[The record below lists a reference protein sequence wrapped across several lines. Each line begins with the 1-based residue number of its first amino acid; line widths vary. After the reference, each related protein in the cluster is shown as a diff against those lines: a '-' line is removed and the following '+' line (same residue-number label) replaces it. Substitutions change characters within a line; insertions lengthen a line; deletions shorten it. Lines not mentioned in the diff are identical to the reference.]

1 MFSFSLG
8 WRDAA
13 AVCALVCALPLQAQ
27 KGSAEREK
35 RVAVVYPFALASHP
49 EATPGPSGDA
59 CPEVPDAKKKMVEIL
74 DPKIGDALTHELQ
87 KKLAKKMTA
96 SVAQPGEQ
104 PKPGTLVFA
113 GCLTTVEAGN
123 AAERM
128 AGFNLGASHLGAH
141 VVVARQTDGESH
153 MVQEFDVSVKG
164 GTLLP
169 PLGPIGLVTH
179 ALREMRE
186 TLTADAKRLA
196 DEVLRTLEKDE
207 KKELKEKKAADGK
220 QVAVSVAD
228 SAS

>member
-1 MFSFSLG
+1 M
-8 WRDAA
+8 
-13 AVCALVCALPLQAQ
+13 AVFALVCALPLQAQ
-27 KGSAEREK
+27 KGAAAGEREK

-59 CPEVPDAKKKMVEIL
+59 CPDVPDAKKKMVEIL

-96 SVAQPGEQ
+96 SVAQTGEQ

-128 AGFNLGASHLGAH
+128 
-141 VVVARQTDGESH
+141 TEGESH
-153 MVQEFDVSVKG
+153 VVQEFDVSVKG

>member
-1 MFSFSLG
+1 M
-8 WRDAA
+8 
-13 AVCALVCALPLQAQ
+13 AVLVCAVPGHAQ
-27 KGSAEREK
+27 KKAADRER

-49 EATPGPSGDA
+49 EATPGPSGEA

-96 SVAQPGEQ
+96 SVAKPGDE
-104 PKPGTLVFA
+104 PKAGTLVFA

-141 VVVARQTDGESH
+141 VVVSRLAEDDSRV
-153 MVQEFDVSVKG
+153 VQEFDVSVKG

-186 TLTADAKRLA
+186 TLAADAKRLA
-196 DEVLRTLEKDE
+196 DEILRTLEKDE
-207 KKELKEKKAADGK
+207 KKELKEKKAAEGK
-220 QVAVSVAD
+220 SAQVSVSD
-228 SAS
+228 PAS